1 MKEVKPEA
9 KSGIDA
15 FREQSKKDKEI
26 MTEFMD
32 KDYAKKADALRDRLL
47 NHAVMVSGMYNISA
61 EALNQC
67 PGDKKLVS
75 FQAACSFLASMEALG
90 IITIV

>member
-1 MKEVKPEA
+1 MKEVKPKA

-26 MTEFMD
+26 MEKFMD

-47 NHAVMVSGMYNISA
+47 NHAVMVSGMYRVSA
-61 EALNQC
+61 ESYNEC
-67 PGDKKLVS
+67 KGDKNLIS
-75 FQAACSFLASMEALG
+75 LQAACTFLASMEALG
-90 IITIV
+90 IITIN